1 MPTHYTVNVTIEN
14 GAEEGALQFGVNVNG
29 TIERTANVAL
39 GTNASVEL
47 RLPQAGW
54 AFMGWW
60 DGNDT
65 ISRANPFNYTGQANI
80 TLVALM
86 KPWRPCSE
94 ADETPDFFSNPL
106 PGNFDHYNPELDPVV
121 VTNVEVVV
129 ENGQIVVSESYGLD
143 VTLFDVNGR
152 VLATKS
158 DATQPVRFDVPVS
171 GSYMVKVA
179 NLVTRKVVVIR

>member
-1 MPTHYTVNVTIEN
+1 M
-14 GAEEGALQFGVNVNG
+14 
-29 TIERTANVAL
+29 
-39 GTNASVEL
+39 
-47 RLPQAGW
+47 
-54 AFMGWW
+54 
-60 DGNDT
+60 
-65 ISRANPFNYTGQANI
+65 
-80 TLVALM
+80 
-86 KPWRPCSE
+86 
-94 ADETPDFFSNPL
+94 
-106 PGNFDHYNPELDPVV
+106 